1 MAKKGCASP
10 NSSELAKSFILP
22 DNTGMKLFRK
32 LKLDQRT
39 KAIIAVAFAL
49 FAAGALLVI
58 VSEITGRQIN
68 PKDTSAIFGGTPETS
83 YQVTGFLV
91 HPNGDNSFELCSVGF
106 LTPIFGVTA
115 AHCLER
121 PGDTYVGNGQFTSD
135 LSKLTKIR
143 NPRLHPSYVRGESV
157 FDVAV
162 FELEKPVVLDSY
174 AQVVEP
180 VEGCNYTIVG
190 YGRTEADPQNSISP
204 ERPRLSIDVC
214 LTVGSSLLITGKNS
228 GVCSGDSGSPV
239 YIKNT
244 NKIVGILSGIDRL
257 NTTDDPCFIGN
268 ISESPVLSN
277 SFNFISGRITDQAI
291 SLATSTS
298 NQQIQSSTLVGSE
311 TAPVSA
317 AGGIGLVF
325 MVCGALLI
333 FLSLIAALIGTLRRR

>member
-1 MAKKGCASP
+1 M
-10 NSSELAKSFILP
+10 
-22 DNTGMKLFRK
+22 
-32 LKLDQRT
+32 
-39 KAIIAVAFAL
+39 IAVAFAL
-49 FAAGALLVI
+49 FATGVVLLV

-68 PKDTSAIFGGTPETS
+68 PKDTNAIFGGTPETS

-121 PGDTYVGNGQFTSD
+121 SGDTYVGTGQFNSD
-135 LSKLTKIR
+135 ISQLVKIR
-143 NPRLHPSYVRGESV
+143 NPRLHPSYVRGESE

-162 FELEKPVVLDSY
+162 FELEKPVVLDNY

-190 YGRTEADPQNSISP
+190 YGRSESDSQNQLSP
-204 ERPRLSIDVC
+204 DRPRLSIDVC
-214 LTVGSSLLITGKNS
+214 LTLGSSLTITGKNS

-244 NKIVGILSGIDRL
+244 NKIVGVLSGIDRV

-277 SFNFISGRITDQAI
+277 SFSFISGRITGQNI
-291 SLATSTS
+291 SLASSTS
-298 NQQIQSSTLVGSE
+298 NQQVQSSTSVGSE

-325 MVCGALLI
+325 MICGALLI
-333 FLSLIAALIGTLRRR
+333 FLSLIAALLSTLRRR